1 MRKIKKEDIII
12 FLIMVVITCI
22 VFAPLIEGHYATD
35 TYNIY
40 DKGYYT
46 YATKNS
52 LNDGRI
58 FMGILGLIVS
68 ALKIP
73 IEVYSTLTLLGAIII
88 SNLAVIVLKNI
99 IEKYKPAKN
108 TLAKIIISIISYIT
122 IFNFM
127 YLDNMYFVEN
137 IIMAI
142 SVLLFIKSADILVE
156 KNNKYLLKSGVLTIL
171 GVLAYQ
177 GTIGLFFTYV
187 VLFSILKNDKNIKQI
202 IVDILQSGI
211 IGIISICVDLIAVK
225 IIGQII
231 GTKQTRYG
239 KLSNIFTNIIFIFSQ
254 LINTLIDT
262 CDIFPKGVFIIY
274 TILLGTIILIYS
286 IKNKKENALIY
297 EFLAIAII
305 TIASAY
311 IINLTTLTSFNT
323 GRLKNPIGALIGIIF
338 IFIYVKTDIFER
350 KTIFLNIAL
359 ITLITF
365 TLVNTVNYLSII
377 LQHKK
382 VNQLEKEESSEIE
395 TYIENY
401 EKETNIKINKIAK
414 IRVRNSFQKGYF
426 EEIKNKSDYCKN
438 AIRTDWGIIGALEI
452 LENRKLEEIKPT
464 NKEIENYFKNYDS
477 EIGYECIGDTLFINI
492 YNY

>member
-1 MRKIKKEDIII
+1 M
-12 FLIMVVITCI
+12 
-22 VFAPLIEGHYATD
+22 
-35 TYNIY
+35 
-40 DKGYYT
+40 
-46 YATKNS
+46 
-52 LNDGRI
+52 
-58 FMGILGLIVS
+58 
-68 ALKIP
+68 
-73 IEVYSTLTLLGAIII
+73 
-88 SNLAVIVLKNI
+88 
-99 IEKYKPAKN
+99 
-108 TLAKIIISIISYIT
+108 
-122 IFNFM
+122 
-127 YLDNMYFVEN
+127 
-137 IIMAI
+137 
-142 SVLLFIKSADILVE
+142 
-156 KNNKYLLKSGVLTIL
+156 
-171 GVLAYQ
+171 
-177 GTIGLFFTYV
+177 
-187 VLFSILKNDKNIKQI
+187 
-202 IVDILQSGI
+202 
-211 IGIISICVDLIAVK
+211 
-225 IIGQII
+225 
-231 GTKQTRYG
+231 
-239 KLSNIFTNIIFIFSQ
+239 
-254 LINTLIDT
+254 IDT

-350 KTIFLNIAL
+350 KTIFKN
-359 ITLITF
+359 ITLIVLMTF
-365 TLVNTVNYLSII
+365 TLVNVANYVSII
-377 LQHKK
+377 LQHKR
-382 VNQLEKEESSEIE
+382 VNQLEKEESSKIE

-426 EEIKNKSDYCKN
+426 EEVKNKSDYCKN